1 MVSVKWSNNALV
13 NLETLDSMIRERVLT
28 KVSWFEENF
37 ADIVPENLHR
47 DLKGLYKL
55 RIGDYR
61 VVYSIL
67 NNIIRIEAVGHRR
80 NIYR

>member
-1 MVSVKWSNNALV
+1 MASVKWSANALA
-13 NLETLDSMIRERVLT
+13 NLETLDSVIRERVLT
-28 KVSWFEENF
+28 KVSWLMENF

-61 VVYSIL
+61 VVYSIRS
-67 NNIIRIEAVGHRR
+67 NILTVEAVGHRR
-80 NIYR
+80 DIYR